1 MDVVNMQM
9 CQKCMAV
16 LTLPILFTFVACVML
31 TLCKCIVWLHIISAQ
46 VSPSKPAKR
55 RLMRQHRIK
64 KECDA
69 AHTSP
74 DSEPGSPHFTSGSG
88 LLSLP
93 PIRIEKQSSE
103 PPPCSSPTLQ
113 PNPSTPN
120 LLTVPQPTFLVKQ
133 HSHPLLPSQQSPTP
147 PTPTSLLVQRQLSQ
161 PAPGQTCVVPPPT
174 LHHVH
179 LVAAPVQTPPNQKPS
194 GRAVSP
200 SVVIEQLPVLRV
212 VTDPTTTDTAKS
224 SNQGGLRVRTEE
236 LRRASSSP
244 QV

>member
-1 MDVVNMQM
+1 M
-9 CQKCMAV
+9 
-16 LTLPILFTFVACVML
+16 LFTFVAYVML
-31 TLCKCIVWLHIISAQ
+31 GLSKCSICLHIISAQ
-46 VSPSKPAKR
+46 VPPSKPAKR
-55 RLMRQHRIK
+55 LLMRQHRIK
-64 KECDA
+64 KESDV

-93 PIRIEKQSSE
+93 PVRIERQSSE

-161 PAPGQTCVVPPPT
+161 PAPGQTCVVPPAT

-179 LVAAPVQTPPNQKPS
+179 LVAAPVQTSPNQKPT

-224 SNQGGLRVRTEE
+224 NNQGGLRVRSEE

-244 QV
+244 QVCLKYIQSK